1 MSLTVNENSA
11 SSIAPIS
18 EGTHLAFC
26 VWLIDLGVQYN
37 ETFKNSS
44 RKVMLGWE
52 IPDEQIE
59 TEDGTKNRTI
69 TMRYTA
75 SLNEN
80 SNLRRDLSAWRGRD
94 FTEDELEEFNLRNIV
109 GKPCLLNIIHKT
121 KNGKTYANIQSVA
134 AVPKIMKDAVQAA
147 TRTEQEIVFDLD
159 DATIEECDL
168 LPKWIAEA
176 VKKST
181 TYQDMV
187 TMRYQEQLS
196 PVTGKV
202 FEDLDD
208 SEDLLPF

>member
-52 IPDEQIE
+52 IPDEQID

-147 TRTEQEIVFDLD
+147 TRTAETIVFDLD
-159 DATIEECDL
+159 ESTVEEVDQ
-168 LPKWIAEA
+168 LPTWIAEV
-176 VKKST
+176 VKKSL
-181 TYQDMV
+181 TYKEKLDLM
-187 TMRYQEQLS
+187 YQEQLA
-196 PVTGKV
+196 PVTGKNLTEL
-202 FEDLDD
+202 EDDGD
-208 SEDLLPF
+208 LPF